1 MSWEYID
8 FSGDHFYKGN
18 SSLPLA
24 EQMITAMP
32 DIETLRITD
41 DEEFIFLAC
50 DGIW

>member
-1 MSWEYID
+1 MNQFTI
-8 FSGDHFYKGN
+8 GDHFYKGN
-18 SSLPLA
+18 TSLPLA

-32 DIETLRITD
+32 DIETLKITE